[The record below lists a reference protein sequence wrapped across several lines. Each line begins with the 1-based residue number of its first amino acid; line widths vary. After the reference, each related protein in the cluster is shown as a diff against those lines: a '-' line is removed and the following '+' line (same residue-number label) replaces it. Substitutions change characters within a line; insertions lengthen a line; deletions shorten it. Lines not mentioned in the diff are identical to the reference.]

1 MVLVYDT
8 TLRERIAS
16 ISFEEERCVDEEYWV
31 VGGGGR
37 GGGGRE
43 EVRDERARGAERKV
57 RPNRD
62 TVWGSR
68 LGHVLVNGELLG
80 TASCVP

>member
-16 ISFEEERCVDEEYWV
+16 ISFEEERCVDREYWV

-37 GGGGRE
+37 GGGEEGGGKCVMRE
-43 EVRDERARGAERKV
+43 HEVLNEK
-57 RPNRD
+57 
-62 TVWGSR
+62 
-68 LGHVLVNGELLG
+68 
-80 TASCVP
+80 

>member
-31 VGGGGR
+31 VRGGGR
-37 GGGGRE
+37 GGGEEGGGKCVMRE
-43 EVRDERARGAERKV
+43 HEVLNEK
-57 RPNRD
+57 
-62 TVWGSR
+62 
-68 LGHVLVNGELLG
+68 
-80 TASCVP
+80 